1 MTTSNPTPYY
11 RPLTA
16 AALRAS
22 VHGAE
27 VSLPAWPDDD
37 ADAERWRTWLAQVWA
52 MRPLSEAIALASP
65 VLADQIE
72 TMLSGRRTDAAPARR
87 MARSLARY
95 LVRMRGRATP
105 FGALAGAATVSFGP
119 HTSLRWSEDHQ
130 VRTRA
135 DAVWLADITA
145 RLEACPALLRR
156 LPVVVNDLAVERG
169 DRLVV
174 LWQPHQT
181 AASDGPQDAVEVSL
195 RLIPVVRTVRRAAR
209 SPLRAEELVDK
220 IAADHPGPAREA
232 LEALV
237 GQLVAAGVLIT
248 SLRAPSTAVDAL
260 AHLLEQ
266 LRAADADN
274 LPELKPLAGG
284 LGAVQARLKAPGGV
298 GTWAGER
305 DRRGL
310 IARMR
315 GLSSAVDQPLAV
327 DLRLGGTLVL
337 PRVVADE
344 AAAAA
349 EALIRLSPIPT
360 MSESW
365 REYHRTFLSR
375 YGPGTLVPVAELADP
390 VTGLGFPRHFTRPT
404 PDTRAVTARDESLL
418 ALAQQAALDGSD
430 EIVLDAAAL
439 GRIAPETAKAK
450 RPVSPVDL
458 WADLRAKAPEAIT
471 EGSFTLGVCGFG
483 RLAANTGRFLPLLD
497 EPDRQQMTALYA
509 GQQTGVE
516 GALAAQLSF
525 PPRHLRSENVLR
537 VPPVLPQV
545 ISLAEHRDAADEQHL
560 SVADL
565 AVAADSTRLY
575 VISRSRRRVVE
586 AMLLHAGARHTMPP
600 LARLLFEIPRSIH
613 PAVTSFDWGTAG
625 CLPYLPRVRYGRSVL
640 APAQWRL
647 DPADLP
653 GPEAPMAAWYAALEA
668 MRDQRHLPVGLAVGG
683 GDRRLRLDLGEAL
696 DRSVLRAHLDAAD
709 GPVTVAEA
717 PTTADHRWCDGRAH
731 EVVIPLAA
739 TAPPAPAPVFL
750 TGSAPLPVTD
760 REHRAKVVFVK
771 LYAQPEA
778 FDTLLTAHLP
788 TLLQRWTTSPRWWF
802 ARYRRPAPHLRLRLH
817 DADHEHA
824 AGQVAAWAAE
834 LRQRGL
840 LGEITFDAYRPE
852 TGRYGTGAAM
862 AAAEELFAAD
872 STAVL
877 AQLAFLSAN
886 RDLHPQAL
894 TAASLAD
901 LAGAMTGSRS
911 TGLHWLTE
919 HPEYAAGAGTQ
930 DRNVRQQTFHLAEGE
945 RINVLPGGAA
955 LTDAWAAR
963 TKAAAS
969 YTARL
974 TPETTRL
981 TPETALGSLLH
992 LHHVRALGIDSETEA
1007 VTYKL
1012 ARAVALAHTRRT
1024 NKKEGRGR

>member
-11 RPLTA
+11 RPLPA
-16 AALRAS
+16 AVLRAS
-22 VHGAE
+22 VHGVE
-27 VSLPAWPDDD
+27 VSLPSWPDD
-37 ADAERWRTWLAQVWA
+37 ADGELWRTWLAQVWA
-52 MRPLSEAIALASP
+52 MRPLSEAVALASP

-72 TMLSGRRTDAAPARR
+72 TMLSGRQTDAGQARR
-87 MARSLARY
+87 MVRALARY
-95 LVRMRGRATP
+95 LLRMRGRATP
-105 FGALAGAATVSFGP
+105 FGAFAGVAATSFGP
-119 HTSLRWSEDHQ
+119 HISLQWNEDHQ

-135 DAVWLADITA
+135 DAVWLANITA
-145 RLEACPALLRR
+145 RLEASPALLRR

-174 LWQPHQT
+174 PWQPHQA
-181 AASDGPQDAVEVSL
+181 AASHGSQEAVEISV
-195 RLIPVVRTVRRAAR
+195 RLIPVVRTVQRAAHL
-209 SPLRAEELVDK
+209 PLRAEELVDK
-220 IAADHPGPAREA
+220 IAADHPGPVREA
-232 LEALV
+232 LESLV
-237 GQLVAAGVLIT
+237 GQLVASGVLIT
-248 SLRAPSTAVDAL
+248 SLRAPSTVVDAL
-260 AHLLEQ
+260 AHLLDQ
-266 LRAADADN
+266 LRAADADK
-274 LPELKPLAGG
+274 LPELKPLIGD
-284 LGAVQARLKAPGGV
+284 LSAVQAQLKAPGRV
-298 GTWAGER
+298 STWASER

-365 REYHRTFLSR
+365 REYHRSFLSR

-390 VTGLGFPRHFTRPT
+390 VAGLGFPRHFTRPT
-404 PDTRAVTARDESLL
+404 SDTRAVTARDEALL

-439 GRIAPETAKAK
+439 DRIAPETTKAK

-458 WADLRAKAPEAIT
+458 WADIRAMTPEEIA

-497 EPDRQQMTALYA
+497 EPDRQQMTTLYA

-525 PPRHLRSENVLR
+525 PPRHLRAENVLR

-545 ISLAEHRDAADEQHL
+545 ISLAEHRAAADGHL

-575 VISRSRRRVVE
+575 VISRSRRQVVE
-586 AMLLHAGARHTMPP
+586 AMLSHAGARHIMPP
-600 LARLLFEIPRSIH
+600 LARLLFEVPRSIH
-613 PAVTSFDWGTAG
+613 PAVTSFDWGTAS

-640 APAQWRL
+640 APARWRL

-653 GPEAPMAAWYAALEA
+653 GPETSMAAWSSALEA
-668 MRDQRHLPVGLAVGG
+668 VREKRRLPVGLAVGG
-683 GDRRLRLDLGEAL
+683 GDRHLRLDLGEAL
-696 DRSVLRAHLDAAD
+696 DRSVLRAHLDEAD

-717 PTTADHRWCDGRAH
+717 PTTPDHRWCDGRAH

-739 TAPPAPAPVFL
+739 TAPPGPAPVFL

-760 REHRAKVVFVK
+760 RKHGAKVVFVK
-771 LYAQPEA
+771 LYAQLEA

-788 TLLQRWTTSPRWWF
+788 ALLQRWTTPPRWWF
-802 ARYRRPAPHLRLRLH
+802 ARYLHPVPHLRLRLH

-824 AGQVAAWAAE
+824 AGLMAAWAAE
-834 LRQRGL
+834 LRQCGL
-840 LGEITFDAYRPE
+840 LGEIAFDAYQPE

-877 AQLAFLSAN
+877 AQLAFLSVN

-894 TAASLAD
+894 TATSLVD

-911 TGLHWLTE
+911 AGLHWLTA
-919 HPEYAAGAGTQ
+919 HPEYAAGTGKQ
-930 DRNVRQQTFHLAEGE
+930 DRNVRQQTFHLADGE
-945 RINVLPGGAA
+945 RITGLPGGAA

-974 TPETTRL
+974 DPETTRL
-981 TPETALGSLLH
+981 TPETVLGSLLH
-992 LHHVRALGIDSETEA
+992 LHHVRALGIDSEAEA

-1024 NKKEGRGR
+1024 DKKGKDR